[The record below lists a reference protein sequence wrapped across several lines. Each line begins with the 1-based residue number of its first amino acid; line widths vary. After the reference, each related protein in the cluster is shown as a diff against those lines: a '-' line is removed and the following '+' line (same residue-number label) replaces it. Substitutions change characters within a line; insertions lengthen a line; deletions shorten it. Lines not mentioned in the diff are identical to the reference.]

1 MFTMSFF
8 LKNKK
13 KAPPKG
19 FFPWEQKH
27 GRRSRG
33 RLSATFTDQLRGRIF
48 HGQQTRIGKTYQIV
62 ADAPEIDR

>member
-19 FFPWEQKH
+19 FFLWEPKH

-33 RLSATFTDQLRGRIF
+33 RLTATFTDQLRGRIF
-48 HGQQTRIGKTYQIV
+48 HGQQTGIGQTYQIV
-62 ADAPEIDR
+62 ARAHEIDR